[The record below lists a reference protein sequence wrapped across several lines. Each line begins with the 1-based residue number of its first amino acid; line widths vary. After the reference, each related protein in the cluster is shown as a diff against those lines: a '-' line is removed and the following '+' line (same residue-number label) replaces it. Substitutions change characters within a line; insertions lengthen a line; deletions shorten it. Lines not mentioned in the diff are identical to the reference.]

1 MLSETGF
8 DGKLSRYTYNPAG
21 ELVQENR
28 YHHQNHQ
35 QLLQTTV
42 YHRDRLGRIIQKDS
56 HWADNTHSESSRYFY
71 DKLSRVTRA
80 HNAHSEIRLSYN
92 SEGLLAKEQFYLL
105 KEPIRYD
112 VIQCDNYLHS
122 QTTEYQYDVLGNR
135 SQTLLPTGDV
145 LNYLYYGSGHLHH
158 INFNGE
164 TITDI
169 ERDNL
174 HRPIVRS
181 AGQLNTQFQFDPM
194 GRLKQQISQLAQ
206 YDSSNQSALIGRQ
219 YHYDATGNLIRT
231 DDQLNGNT
239 DYAYDP
245 LGRILQAA
253 DERFAFDPAHNIS
266 DDDQTVMGNRLME
279 YNGVRYRYD
288 GLGNL
293 TERHSDTE
301 SQFYHYD
308 ANNQLIEAR
317 IEKATMPTQYWQ
329 YRYDPF
335 GRRML
340 KINAKTKQETL
351 FTWEGSRLLQELR
364 QDKVYTYVYT
374 EQNSY
379 EPLAQIETFRQPEK
393 LNTPIIR
400 YFHTDQIGI
409 PREMTDEAGNIVWRG
424 QYSGWGKLL
433 HEEKAN
439 NHIHQP
445 FRLQNQYADEETGLY
460 YNFFRY
466 YDAHC
471 GRFTQQDPIGLMGG
485 DNLYSFAPNTMGWI
499 DSLGLY
505 NAQKCASI
513 AARIQNL
520 KDEIYKK
527 RIPALQS
534 NPQNLP
540 WRIGPGEALR
550 DTVRGHV
557 TLLNAA
563 YSKLAKAEK
572 EWVDNGCDKPPP
584 PSAPATK
591 CTSCSSKQEKSKSNK
606 NYLLIAGL
614 GVVAVAAVLSPFDGP
629 FGDAAAIGA
638 LGGALAQ

>member
-1 MLSETGF
+1 M
-8 DGKLSRYTYNPAG
+8 
-21 ELVQENR
+21 
-28 YHHQNHQ
+28 
-35 QLLQTTV
+35 
-42 YHRDRLGRIIQKDS
+42 
-56 HWADNTHSESSRYFY
+56 
-71 DKLSRVTRA
+71 
-80 HNAHSEIRLSYN
+80 
-92 SEGLLAKEQFYLL
+92 
-105 KEPIRYD
+105 
-112 VIQCDNYLHS
+112 
-122 QTTEYQYDVLGNR
+122 
-135 SQTLLPTGDV
+135 
-145 LNYLYYGSGHLHH
+145 
-158 INFNGE
+158 
-164 TITDI
+164 
-169 ERDNL
+169 
-174 HRPIVRS
+174 
-181 AGQLNTQFQFDPM
+181 
-194 GRLKQQISQLAQ
+194 
-206 YDSSNQSALIGRQ
+206 IGRQ
-219 YHYDATGNLIRT
+219 YHYDTTGNLIRT
-231 DDQLNGNT
+231 DDKLNGNT

-266 DDDQTVMGNRLME
+266 DDGQTVMGNRLME

-301 SQFYHYD
+301 SQFYRYD

-379 EPLAQIETFRQPEK
+379 EPLAQIETAKLKQPESEK
-393 LNTPIIR
+393 ASTQPKV
-400 YFHTDQIGI
+400 YYYHTDQIGI
-409 PREMTDEAGNIVWRG
+409 PREMTDEEGNIVWRG

-557 TLLNAA
+557 KLLNAA

>member
-1 MLSETGF
+1 M
-8 DGKLSRYTYNPAG
+8 
-21 ELVQENR
+21 
-28 YHHQNHQ
+28 
-35 QLLQTTV
+35 QTTV

-92 SEGLLAKEQFYLL
+92 SEGLLAKEQFHLL

-112 VIQCDNYLHS
+112 VIQRNNYLHS

-135 SQTLLPTGDV
+135 TQTRLSTGNV

-158 INFNGE
+158 INLNGE
-164 TITDI
+164 TLTDI

-181 AGQLNTQFQFDPM
+181 AGGLNTRFQFDPM

-231 DDQLNGNT
+231 EDKLNGNT

-266 DDDQTVMGNRLME
+266 DDAQIIKGNRLAE

-293 TERHSDTE
+293 TERHSYTE
-301 SQFYHYD
+301 SQFYRYD
-308 ANNQLIEAR
+308 ADNQLIEAR
-317 IEKATMPTQYWQ
+317 IEKANSPTQYWQ

-335 GRRML
+335 GRRIL
-340 KINAKTKQETL
+340 KTNAKTQQSTL
-351 FTWEGSRLLQELR
+351 FVWEGSRLLQELR

-379 EPLAQIETFRQPEK
+379 EPLAQIQSFRQPEK

-409 PREMTDEAGNIVWRG
+409 PREMTDEAGKIIWRG
-424 QYSGWGKLL
+424 QYSAWGKLTA
-433 HEEKAN
+433 EEKTN
-439 NHIHQP
+439 PSIHQP
-445 FRLQNQYADEETGLY
+445 FRLQNQYADEETGLH

-471 GRFTQQDPIGLMGG
+471 GRFTQQDPIKLAGG
-485 DNLYSFAPNTMGWI
+485 DNLYAFAPNAQQWV
-499 DSLGLY
+499 DSLGLNNRETISLGSGY
-505 NAQKCASI
+505 IGHVDVFVSNSKTSFEI
-513 AARIQNL
+513 HVLDNKNREVGIYGPNGWLNKHGL
-520 KDEIYKK
+520 KGKPDN
-527 RIPALQS
+527 IPA
-534 NPQNLP
+534 NVEN
-540 WRIGPGEALR
+540 AC
-550 DTVRGHV
+550 RG
-557 TLLNAA
+557 
-563 YSKLAKAEK
+563 
-572 EWVDNGCDKPPP
+572 
-584 PSAPATK
+584 
-591 CTSCSSKQEKSKSNK
+591 KSVE
-606 NYLLIAGL
+606 LGRRL
-614 GVVAVAAVLSPFDGP
+614 GVVPPKGRANIKGNRLGKYLSRLLPAWLIAAFESSPVKACEGIS
-629 FGDAAAIGA
+629 GVVNEEICQTMNGE
-638 LGGALAQ
+638 

>member
-1 MLSETGF
+1 M
-8 DGKLSRYTYNPAG
+8 
-21 ELVQENR
+21 VQENR
-28 YHHQNHQ
+28 YHHQNHP

-42 YHRDRLGRIIQKDS
+42 YHRDRLGRMIQKDS

-71 DKLSRVTRA
+71 DKLSRLTRVY
-80 HNAHSEIRLSYN
+80 NAHSEIRLSYN
-92 SEGLLAKEQFYLL
+92 SEGLLAKEQFHLL

-112 VIQCDNYLHS
+112 VIQRNNYLHS

-135 SQTLLPTGDV
+135 TQTRLSTGNV

-158 INFNGE
+158 INLNGE
-164 TITDI
+164 TLTDI

-181 AGQLNTQFQFDPM
+181 AGGLNTRFQFDPM

-231 DDQLNGNT
+231 EDKLNGNT

-266 DDDQTVMGNRLME
+266 DDAQIIKGNRLAE

-293 TERHSDTE
+293 TERHSYTE
-301 SQFYHYD
+301 SQFYRYD
-308 ANNQLIEAR
+308 ADNQLIEAR
-317 IEKATMPTQYWQ
+317 IEKANSPTQYWQ
-329 YRYDPF
+329 YHYDPF
-335 GRRML
+335 GRRIS
-340 KINAKTKQETL
+340 KINAKTQQSTL
-351 FTWEGSRLLQELR
+351 FVWEGSRLLQELR

-379 EPLAQIETFRQPEK
+379 EPLAQIQSFRQPEK

-409 PREMTDEAGNIVWRG
+409 PREMTDEAGKIIWRG
-424 QYSGWGKLL
+424 QYSAWGKLTA
-433 HEEKAN
+433 EEKAN
-439 NHIHQP
+439 PSIHQP
-445 FRLQNQYADEETGLY
+445 FRLQNQYADEETGLH

-471 GRFTQQDPIGLMGG
+471 GRFTQQDPIKLAGG
-485 DNLYSFAPNTMGWI
+485 DNLYAFAPNAQQWV
-499 DSLGLY
+499 DSLGLNNRETISLGSGY
-505 NAQKCASI
+505 IGHVDVFVSNSKTSFEI
-513 AARIQNL
+513 HVLDNKNREVGIYGPNGWLNKHGL
-520 KDEIYKK
+520 KGKPDN
-527 RIPALQS
+527 IPA
-534 NPQNLP
+534 NVEN
-540 WRIGPGEALR
+540 AC
-550 DTVRGHV
+550 RG
-557 TLLNAA
+557 
-563 YSKLAKAEK
+563 
-572 EWVDNGCDKPPP
+572 
-584 PSAPATK
+584 
-591 CTSCSSKQEKSKSNK
+591 KSVE
-606 NYLLIAGL
+606 LGRRL
-614 GVVAVAAVLSPFDGP
+614 GVVPPKGRANIKGNRLGKYLSRLLPAWLIAAFESSPVKACEGIS
-629 FGDAAAIGA
+629 GVVNEEICQTMNGE
-638 LGGALAQ
+638 

>member
-1 MLSETGF
+1 M
-8 DGKLSRYTYNPAG
+8 
-21 ELVQENR
+21 
-28 YHHQNHQ
+28 
-35 QLLQTTV
+35 
-42 YHRDRLGRIIQKDS
+42 
-56 HWADNTHSESSRYFY
+56 
-71 DKLSRVTRA
+71 
-80 HNAHSEIRLSYN
+80 
-92 SEGLLAKEQFYLL
+92 
-105 KEPIRYD
+105 
-112 VIQCDNYLHS
+112 
-122 QTTEYQYDVLGNR
+122 
-135 SQTLLPTGDV
+135 PTGDV

-158 INFNGE
+158 INLNGE
-164 TITDI
+164 TLTDI

-181 AGQLNTQFQFDPM
+181 AGGLNTRFQFDPM

-231 DDQLNGNT
+231 DDQRNGNI
-239 DYAYDP
+239 DYAYDS

-266 DDDQTVMGNRLME
+266 DDAQIIKGNRLAE

-293 TERHSDTE
+293 TERHSYTE
-301 SQFYHYD
+301 SQFYRYD
-308 ANNQLIEAR
+308 ADNQLIEAR
-317 IEKATMPTQYWQ
+317 IEKANSPTQYWQ
-329 YRYDPF
+329 YHYDPF
-335 GRRML
+335 GRRIS
-340 KINAKTKQETL
+340 KTNAKTQQSTL
-351 FTWEGSRLLQELR
+351 FVWEGSRLLQEH
-364 QDKVYTYVYT
+364 QADKVYTYVYT

-379 EPLAQIETFRQPEK
+379 EPLAQIEAFRQPEK

-445 FRLQNQYADEETGLY
+445 FRLQNQYADEETGLH

-471 GRFTQQDPIGLMGG
+471 GRFTQQDPIKLVGG